1 MGYNNKPKMQKN
13 NYTSNNKY
21 NKNNQKPQYKKNNNT
36 FFNKDEEDIYTPK
49 VYAKKQKPKSQMFI
63 IDIPEYEMDK
73 QRMRNKRENDKKYK
87 DKNKRNFY

>member
-13 NYTSNNKY
+13 NYTQNNKSY
-21 NKNNQKPQYKKNNNT
+21 QKPQYKKNNNT
-36 FFNKDEEDIYTPK
+36 FFNKDEEDIYSPK
-49 VYAKKQKPKSQMFI
+49 VYAKKQKPKSTMFN

-87 DKNKRNFY
+87 NKRNSY